1 MELKHECVRDVLLYL
16 EEHQKLHQ
24 VINSNSIKIREYTN
38 DDIFYTVSK
47 LTEAGY
53 LNADIREFCSTIPIK
68 EITYSGHM
76 FLNNIRDDK
85 VWKETTKTISGL
97 KSVSLDI
104 ISQVAAAIILKM
116 VGIK

>member
-1 MELKHECVRDVLLYL
+1 
-16 EEHQKLHQ
+16 
-24 VINSNSIKIREYTN
+24 
-38 DDIFYTVSK
+38 
-47 LTEAGY
+47 
-53 LNADIREFCSTIPIK
+53 
-68 EITYSGHM
+68 M
-76 FLNNIRDDK
+76 FLDNIRDDN

>member
-1 MELKHECVRDVLLYL
+1 MELKHECVRDVMLYL
-16 EEHQKLHQ
+16 ESNQKLHE
-24 VINSNSIKIREYTN
+24 IISSNSIKIDKYSY
-38 DDIFYTVSK
+38 DDILYSIMK

-53 LNADIREFCSTIPIK
+53 IDASKPDFCSIAPIK
-68 EITYSGHM
+68 GITYSGHM
-76 FLNNIRDDK
+76 FLDNIRDDN